1 MEHRLAWTSLAV
13 EDDFELEILL
23 LLSPEDW
30 GIPGLYHSW
39 LNVLSRGRTKPGA
52 RGC

>member
-13 EDDFELEILL
+13 KDDFELEILL
-23 LLSPEDW
+23 LLSLEGWD
-30 GIPGLYHSW
+30 IPGLCHSW

-52 RGC
+52 HGC